1 MLQKILLA
9 GTALT
14 ILNVSYSQETSTDSA
29 KNSATAAAAPSSPF
43 KLSGS
48 VDGYYRFNFENPKPF
63 DNAGFTHFGNDYT
76 SFTNSQN
83 SFELGMA
90 SLKAEH
96 SIGKVGL
103 VADLGFGRRAEEF
116 SYNDSKTLQVVK
128 QAYVTYAPSS
138 HVKFT
143 LGKWAT
149 HIGYE
154 LLDASANRNYSMS
167 YMFTNG
173 PFFHTGLRADFAFGK
188 SGFMIGLANPTDFTT
203 TTSQTKTLIAQ
214 FSTGSKDD
222 KVKAFLNYQG
232 YSGASGSLPNAASLN
247 QLDLVVTGTVSSQFS
262 IGYNGTVQFVNDKT
276 VDKTKKWWGSALYLN
291 YDPTSKFG
299 LTWRNEY
306 FGDKTDALKVGA
318 NVFSSTLSGNFKIEG
333 FRIIPELRLDN
344 ASNTIFTKNDGTT
357 TKNTVSFILAAVYS
371 F

>member
-1 MLQKILLA
+1 MLQKLFLL
-9 GTALT
+9 TCLSTT
-14 ILNVSYSQETSTDSA
+14 IFKVTFSQVSDKDSTKS
-29 KNSATAAAAPSSPF
+29 SVAAANPAPF

-48 VDGYYRFNFENPKPF
+48 VDAYYRYNFQGPKGGPY
-63 DNAGFTHFGNDYT
+63 NDFT
-76 SFTNSQN
+76 SFTTSQN

-96 SIGKVGL
+96 SIGKVGI

-143 LGKWAT
+143 MGKWAT

-154 LLDASANRNYSMS
+154 LVDASANRNYSMS

-173 PFFHTGLRADFAFGK
+173 PFFHTGLRADFSFGK
-188 SGFMIGLANPTDFTT
+188 SGFMIGVANPTDFTT
-203 TTSQTKTLIAQ
+203 TTSSTKTLIAQ
-214 FSTGSKDD
+214 FSTSTKDD
-222 KVKAFLNYQG
+222 KLKAYLNYQG
-232 YSGASGSLPNAASLN
+232 YGGAGNSMPTASALH
-247 QLDLVVTGTVSSQFS
+247 QFDLVINGTVSSKFS
-262 IGYNGTVQFVNDKT
+262 VGYNGTIQVVSDKT
-276 VDKTKKWWGSALYLN
+276 MTDKKKWWGSALYLN
-291 YDPTSKFG
+291 YDPTSLFG

-306 FGDKTDALKVGA
+306 FGDKKYGLKVA
-318 NVFSSTLSGNFKIEG
+318 SNVFASTLSANFKIEN
-333 FRIIPELRLDN
+333 FRIIPELRLDD
-344 ASNTIFTKNDGTT
+344 ASTPIFTKNDGTIS
-357 TKNTVSFILAAVYS
+357 KSTVSAILAAVYT

>member
-1 MLQKILLA
+1 MLQKFLLTGSAMAILSV
-9 GTALT
+9 G
-14 ILNVSYSQETSTDSA
+14 YSQETTQDST
-29 KNSATAAAAPSSPF
+29 KNSAAAASPAAF

-48 VDGYYRFNFENPKPF
+48 VDAYYRYNFQDPKSAPFNNF
-63 DNAGFTHFGNDYT
+63 T
-76 SFTNSQN
+76 SFTNSQS

-116 SYNDSKTLQVVK
+116 SYTDTRTLQVVK
-128 QAYVTYAPSS
+128 QAFVTYSPSS

-143 LGKWAT
+143 MGKWAT

-154 LLDASANRNYSMS
+154 LVDASANRNYSMS

-173 PFFHTGLRADFAFGK
+173 PFFHTGLRTDFTFGK
-188 SGFMIGLANPTDFTT
+188 SGFMIGIANPSDFTT
-203 TTSQTKTLIAQ
+203 TTSSTKTLIAQ

-222 KVKAFLNYQG
+222 KVKAYLNYQG
-232 YSGASGSLPNAASLN
+232 YFGASNSMPSAASLN
-247 QLDLVVTGTVSSQFS
+247 QLDLVVTGTVSSKFS
-262 IGYNGTVQFVNDKT
+262 VGYNGTIQFVKDETLNE
-276 VDKTKKWWGSALYLN
+276 TKKWWGSALYLN
-291 YDPTSKFG
+291 YDPTSVFG

-306 FGDKTDALKVGA
+306 FGDKKYGVKINS
-318 NVFSSTLSGNFKIEG
+318 NVFASTLSANFKIDN
-333 FRIIPELRLDN
+333 FRIIPELRLDD
-344 ASNTIFTKNDGTT
+344 ASGAIFTKNDGTT
-357 TKNTVSFILAAVYS
+357 SKSTFSAILAAVYS

>member
-1 MLQKILLA
+1 MLQKLL
-9 GTALT
+9 
-14 ILNVSYSQETSTDSA
+14 STGLAVAAITGVYAQDST
-29 KNSATAAAAPSSPF
+29 KPAPAF

-48 VDGYYRFNFENPKPF
+48 IDAYYRYNFSGPTSPPYN
-63 DNAGFTHFGNDYT
+63 NYT

-96 SIGKVGL
+96 SFGKVGM

-116 SYNDSKTLQVVK
+116 SYNDHNTMLALK
-128 QAYVTYAPSS
+128 QAYVTYSPSS

-143 LGKWAT
+143 AGKWAT
-149 HIGYE
+149 HVGYE
-154 LLDASANRNYSMS
+154 LVDASANRNYSMS

-173 PFFHTGLRADFAFGK
+173 PFFHTGVRTDFTFGK

-203 TTSQTKTLIAQ
+203 TTSATKTLIAQ

-222 KVKAFLNYQG
+222 KVKAYLNYQG
-232 YSGASGSLPNAASLN
+232 YFDAKSSMPSATNLN
-247 QLDLVVTGTVSSQFS
+247 QLDLVVTGTVSTKFS
-262 IGYNGTVQFVNDKT
+262 VGYNGTVQLVKDQLLNES
-276 VDKTKKWWGSALYLN
+276 KKWWGSAIYLN
-291 YDPTSKFG
+291 YDPTAVFG

-306 FGDKTDALKVGA
+306 FSDKKYGVKIPGGA
-318 NVFSSTLSGNFKIEG
+318 NIFASTLSANIKIDN
-333 FRIIPELRLDN
+333 FRIIPELRVDA
-344 ASNTIFTKNDGTT
+344 ASANIFTKNDGTLAKGT
-357 TKNTVSFILAAVYS
+357 ATGILAAVYS

>member
-1 MLQKILLA
+1 MLQKILLT

-14 ILNVSYSQETSTDSA
+14 ILHVSYSQETSADSA
-29 KNSATAAAAPSSPF
+29 KNSAAATAAPSSSPF

-48 VDGYYRFNFENPKPF
+48 VDAYYRFNFQDPKNVSTPFNFNNP
-63 DNAGFTHFGNDYT
+63 T

-116 SYNDSKTLQVVK
+116 SYNDSKTLQVIK
-128 QAYVTYAPSS
+128 QAYVTYSPSS

-143 LGKWAT
+143 MGKWAT

-154 LLDASANRNYSMS
+154 LVDASANRNYSMS

-173 PFFHTGLRADFAFGK
+173 PFFHTGLRTDFTFGK

-203 TTSQTKTLIAQ
+203 TTSPTKTLIAQ

-222 KVKAFLNYQG
+222 KVKAYLNYQG
-232 YSGASGSLPNAASLN
+232 YFGAKTSSPGASSLN

-262 IGYNGTVQFVNDKT
+262 VGYNGTVQFVKDEVAN
-276 VDKTKKWWGSALYLN
+276 KTKKWWGSALYLN

-299 LTWRNEY
+299 SDLE
-306 FGDKTDALKVGA
+306 K
-318 NVFSSTLSGNFKIEG
+318 
-333 FRIIPELRLDN
+333 
-344 ASNTIFTKNDGTT
+344 
-357 TKNTVSFILAAVYS
+357 
-371 F
+371 

>member
-1 MLQKILLA
+1 MLQKFFLLT
-9 GTALT
+9 GISST
-14 ILNVSYSQETSTDSA
+14 ILTVSYSQETTADST
-29 KNSATAAAAPSSPF
+29 KNSAAAASPAAF

-48 VDGYYRFNFENPKPF
+48 VDAYYRFDFKNPKPF
-63 DNAGFTHFGNDYT
+63 DNLGYTHYGNAYT

-90 SLKAEH
+90 SLKVEH
-96 SIGKVGL
+96 SIGKVGI

-143 LGKWAT
+143 MGKWAT

-154 LLDASANRNYSMS
+154 LVDASANRDYSMS

-173 PFFHTGLRADFAFGK
+173 PFFHTGLRADFTFGK
-188 SGFMIGLANPTDFTT
+188 SGFMIGVANPTDFTT
-203 TTSQTKTLIAQ
+203 SASPTKTLIAQ
-214 FSTGSKDD
+214 FSTGTKDD
-222 KVKAFLNYQG
+222 KLKAYLNYQG
-232 YSGASGSLPNAASLN
+232 YGGEHNSLPSQSSLN
-247 QLDLVVTGTVSSQFS
+247 QLDLVVNATVSSKFG
-262 IGYNGTVQFVNDKT
+262 IGYNGTVQIVNDETKT
-276 VDKTKKWWGSALYLN
+276 QKKKWWGSALYLN
-291 YDPTSKFG
+291 YDPTSTFG

-306 FGDKTDALKVGA
+306 FVDKKYAVKIGSDVYA
-318 NVFSSTLSGNFKIEG
+318 STLSANFKIDNL
-333 FRIIPELRLDN
+333 RIIPELRLDD
-344 ASNTIFTKNDGTT
+344 ASNPIFSKSDGTA
-357 TKNTVSFILAAVYS
+357 TKSTFSAILAAVYS